1 METLL
6 NKYFS
11 SVSGLAWCSKL
22 PLTKVHSVRT
32 PEGAMED
39 SYPILRFGED
49 GEVGGGS
56 RA

>member
-22 PLTKVHSVRT
+22 PLTKVHSVCT
-32 PEGAMED
+32 PEGAMEN

-49 GEVGGGS
+49 GEVGVGS